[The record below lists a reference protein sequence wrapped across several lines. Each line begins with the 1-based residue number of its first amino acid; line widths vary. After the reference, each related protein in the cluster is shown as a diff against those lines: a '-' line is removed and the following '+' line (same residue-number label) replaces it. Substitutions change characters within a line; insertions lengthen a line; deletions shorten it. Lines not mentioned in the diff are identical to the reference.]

1 MIIRPAPIKNRD
13 YPGIACNLRLF
24 RVASL
29 GGSLLLSAALLGGC
43 ASEKLALAPPP
54 GVDFSGHWKL
64 NEADSDDPQRLI
76 QSQFS
81 GGYGAADGTGS
92 TRGGGR
98 GGRRGGGGGGRGG
111 GGGGGGGQGGGG
123 AGGSGAGGGPSGS
136 GNGAGGAGAMP
147 SIAAMGAGLRWPG
160 KDLEIKQ
167 AGGVETFTSDTHNR
181 TYQPGVLVKTRKGGL
196 EQACGWDGDSLVIRA
211 EPDDERHGFEERYSV
226 TTDGQRLVQTVDF
239 KHGKREGFTLSRVW
253 DRVP

>member
-1 MIIRPAPIKNRD
+1 M
-13 YPGIACNLRLF
+13 ACFFPLF
-24 RVASL
+24 RASGL
-29 GGSLLLSAALLGGC
+29 GGALLLSGVLLAGC
-43 ASEKLALAPPP
+43 ASDKLALAPPP

-64 NEADSDDPQRLI
+64 NEADSDDPQRVI

-81 GGYGAADGTGS
+81 GGYGAADGSGS

-98 GGRRGGGGGGRGG
+98 GGRRGGGGRGG
-111 GGGGGGGQGGGG
+111 GGGSGGSGSGSGGTGGGSPSGSGSG
-123 AGGSGAGGGPSGS
+123 AGGSGTMPSG
-136 GNGAGGAGAMP
+136 
-147 SIAAMGAGLRWPG
+147 AAMGAGLRWPG

-167 AGGVETFTSDTHNR
+167 AAGVETFTSDTHNR
-181 TYQPGVLVKTRKGGL
+181 TYQPSALVKKRKGGF

-239 KHGKREGFTLSRVW
+239 KRGKREGFTLSRVW

>member
-1 MIIRPAPIKNRD
+1 M
-13 YPGIACNLRLF
+13 ACFLPLF
-24 RVASL
+24 RASGL
-29 GGSLLLSAALLGGC
+29 GGALLLSGVLLAGC
-43 ASEKLALAPPP
+43 ASDKLALAPPP

-64 NEADSDDPQRLI
+64 NEADSDDPQRVI

-81 GGYGAADGTGS
+81 GGYGAADSSGS

-98 GGRRGGGGGGRGG
+98 GGRRGGGGRGG
-111 GGGGGGGQGGGG
+111 GGGS
-123 AGGSGAGGGPSGS
+123 GGSGSGSGGTGSGGPSGS
-136 GNGAGGAGAMP
+136 GSGAGGSGTMP
-147 SIAAMGAGLRWPG
+147 SGAAMGAGLRWPG

-167 AGGVETFTSDTHNR
+167 AAGVETFTSDTHNR
-181 TYQPGVLVKTRKGGL
+181 TYQPGALVKKRKGGF

-239 KHGKREGFTLSRVW
+239 KRGKREGFTLSRVW

>member
-1 MIIRPAPIKNRD
+1 MTIRSALPKNRD
-13 YPGIACNLRLF
+13 DPRIACNSQLF
-24 RVASL
+24 RVAGL
-29 GGSLLLSAALLGGC
+29 GGVLLLSAALLAGC

-98 GGRRGGGGGGRGG
+98 GGRRGGGGRGG
-111 GGGGGGGQGGGG
+111 GGGTGGSSGGGDAGSGGGG
-123 AGGSGAGGGPSGS
+123 GSGPGGS
-136 GNGAGGAGAMP
+136 GNGAGGFGGMP

-181 TYQPGVLVKTRKGGL
+181 TYQPGVLVKKRKGSF